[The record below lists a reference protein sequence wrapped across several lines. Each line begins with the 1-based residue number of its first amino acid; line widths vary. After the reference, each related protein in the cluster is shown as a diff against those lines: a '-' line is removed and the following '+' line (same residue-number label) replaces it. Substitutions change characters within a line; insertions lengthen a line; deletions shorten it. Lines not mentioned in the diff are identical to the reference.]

1 MNVDDLFEGVLTVG
15 VPATDAEYARKSI
28 GDQDGDNRGDL
39 CAS

>member
-1 MNVDDLFEGVLTVG
+1 MNVDDLFEGTLTVG
-15 VPATDAEYARKSI
+15 VPRREAEYARKSL